1 MSIHSEHPFAVPSGD
16 RDPVRRFRGRTP
28 APVGLFTSGSGGSR
42 VGLTVSSFLVAEG
55 DPARVL
61 GLLDED
67 SDFAEAEPETF
78 VVHLLAPGQE
88 YLADVFAG
96 TAPSPGG
103 PFRQGEWTD
112 SAWGPV
118 LTGAAGH
125 LGVRRVPEVTRHVGW
140 TLLLEGIV
148 EQVSLGDA
156 EAMTHVRGRYR

>member
-1 MSIHSEHPFAVPSGD
+1 MSIHSEHPFATAPGD

-28 APVGLFTSGSGGSR
+28 APVGLFTAGSGRDR

-61 GLLDED
+61 GLVDED
-67 SDFAEAEPETF
+67 SAFAEAEPERF

-103 PFRQGEWTD
+103 AFRQGEWTD

-125 LGVRRVPEVTRHVGW
+125 LGVRRVPEATQHVGW
-140 TLLLEGIV
+140 ALLLEGVV
-148 EQVSLGDA
+148 EEVSLTDT
-156 EAMTHVRGRYR
+156 EALIHVRGRYR

>member
-1 MSIHSEHPFAVPSGD
+1 M
-16 RDPVRRFRGRTP
+16 
-28 APVGLFTSGSGGSR
+28 
-42 VGLTVSSFLVAEG
+42 SSFLVAEG

-61 GLLDED
+61 GLVDED
-67 SDFAEAEPETF
+67 SDFAEAEPERF

-125 LGVRRVPEVTRHVGW
+125 LGVRRVPEVARHVGW
-140 TLLLEGIV
+140 ALLLEGMV
-148 EQVSLGDA
+148 EHVSLGEADA
-156 EAMTHVRGRYR
+156 LSHVRGRYR